1 MTEKGLDL
9 FFKLKILRAE
19 ERRLLG
25 ENLAAKKHEPDQT
38 NLEPIVEVEPIDV
51 EPLNVELTKVE
62 PSKAGSDVEEET
74 TEIVT
79 VPIQVEPEA
88 KPKGKPVSRRSSA
101 AAKKKK
107 PTPAKAVEPKR
118 WI

>member
-51 EPLNVELTKVE
+51 
-62 PSKAGSDVEEET
+62 SDGF
-74 TEIVT
+74 
-79 VPIQVEPEA
+79 Q
-88 KPKGKPVSRRSSA
+88 
-101 AAKKKK
+101 
-107 PTPAKAVEPKR
+107 
-118 WI
+118 